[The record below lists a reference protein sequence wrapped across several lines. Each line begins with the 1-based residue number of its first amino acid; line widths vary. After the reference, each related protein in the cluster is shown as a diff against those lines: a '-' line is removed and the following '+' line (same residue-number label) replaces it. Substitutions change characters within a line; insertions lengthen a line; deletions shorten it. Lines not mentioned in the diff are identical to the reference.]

1 MHSGSLLFKNS
12 SLNTD
17 CNFFSEKV
25 WWSKY
30 KFTSTEIYGVVIFC
44 FTHAD
49 CFAFYKLIFYN
60 KQIDV
65 VKIGGNE
72 DTFDLFFTTSFNN
85 DGKLMIEAKRG
96 VGGQIIISS
105 LCKDLKFDTELIA

>member
-1 MHSGSLLFKNS
+1 MRSGSLLFKNS
-12 SLNTD
+12 YLNTD

-30 KFTSTEIYGVVIFC
+30 KFTSTGTYGVVIFC

-49 CFAFYKLIFYN
+49 YFAFYKLIFYN

-72 DTFDLFFTTSFNN
+72 DAFDSHFATSFNN
-85 DGKLMIEAKRG
+85 DGKLIIEAKAN
-96 VGGQIIISS
+96 VGGYIIISS

>member
-12 SLNTD
+12 YLNTD

-49 CFAFYKLIFYN
+49 YFAFYKLIFYN

-85 DGKLMIEAKRG
+85 DGKLIIEAKMG

-105 LCKDLKFDTELIA
+105 LCKDLKFDTELIT